1 PGQRLYRTGDLA
13 TRHPDGRIHFH
24 GRTDTQI
31 KIRGH
36 RIEPTETET
45 TLLTH
50 PHITQAH
57 VLARTTPTGSQHL
70 IAYTVGTT
78 TDPDELRA
86 HLATTLPDYMIPTT
100 FIPLDTLPL
109 TPNGKID
116 HRALPTPNPTTNT
129 PYTAP
134 TTPTEHT
141 LTHIWTNVL
150 NTPHIGIHDNFFT
163 LGGDSIT
170 SLQVVSRIRAACAV
184 ELSPRALF
192 EQPTVAGLA
201 ATVAEATVP
210 AFDAGAIAP
219 APRDGDLP
227 LSFAQERLWFLEEF
241 AGSTVEYNVVEA
253 LRLTGPLDTDALRA
267 AFAALVARHEA
278 LRTTFD
284 SVEGHGVQVVHE
296 AAGPP
301 VEFRIVEAPTGED
314 GAATLAEAVRHE
326 AARPF
331 DLRTGPLLRV
341 LLLRGSAREHVLV
354 LALHHIV
361 TDGWSMGVLTRELG
375 ALYTAAVTGEDA
387 ALPELPL
394 QYPDYAAWQRG
405 RSVAEDEV
413 AHWAKTLA
421 GLEPLALPTD
431 RPRPAVRTS
440 AGALHTFEIPDALAA
455 RLRAAGSGEGASLF
469 MVLTAVTQLL
479 LSRWTGQRDVAV
491 GTAVSG
497 RDRAELEGLVGF
509 FVNTLVL
516 R

>member
-1 PGQRLYRTGDLA
+1 R
-13 TRHPDGRIHFH
+13 
-24 GRTDTQI
+24 
-31 KIRGH
+31 
-36 RIEPTETET
+36 
-45 TLLTH
+45 
-50 PHITQAH
+50 
-57 VLARTTPTGSQHL
+57 
-70 IAYTVGTT
+70 VG
-78 TDPDELRA
+78 
-86 HLATTLPDYMIPTT
+86 
-100 FIPLDTLPL
+100 
-109 TPNGKID
+109 
-116 HRALPTPNPTTNT
+116 
-129 PYTAP
+129 
-134 TTPTEHT
+134 
-141 LTHIWTNVL
+141 V
-150 NTPHIGIHDNFFT
+150 HDNFFS

-201 ATVAEATVP
+201 ATVTEATG
-210 AFDAGAIAP
+210 ADADTIAP

-253 LRLTGPLDTDALRA
+253 LRLTGPLDTGALRA

-278 LRTTFD
+278 LRTTFG
-284 SVEGHGVQVVHE
+284 SVEGRGVQVVHE
-296 AAGPP
+296 AGQP
-301 VEFRIVEAPTGED
+301 VEFRTAEVGTGED
-314 GAATLAEAVRHE
+314 GAARLAEAVRQE

-341 LLLRGSAREHVLV
+341 LLLRRTAREHVLV

-375 ALYTAAVTGEDA
+375 ALYTAAVEDRDA
-387 ALPELPL
+387 ALPALPL

-405 RSVAEDEV
+405 RSVAEDEI
-413 AHWAKTLA
+413 AYWAGALA

-440 AGALHTFEIPDALAA
+440 EGALHTFEVPDALAA
-455 RLRAAGSGEGASLF
+455 RLTAAGRSEGASLF

-516 R
+516 RSQIDERLPFTGLLAGVRGNVLDAFAHQSVPFSLLVDRLAPDRDTSRTPLVQAMVSLQNTPDEEPLALPGLEVAPVEVARDTAQFDLTFGFREEGGALLAGVEYHTGLFDAATVDRLSRWWLRLAEAVLTAPASCSPTGNRPDSSARPAASRS